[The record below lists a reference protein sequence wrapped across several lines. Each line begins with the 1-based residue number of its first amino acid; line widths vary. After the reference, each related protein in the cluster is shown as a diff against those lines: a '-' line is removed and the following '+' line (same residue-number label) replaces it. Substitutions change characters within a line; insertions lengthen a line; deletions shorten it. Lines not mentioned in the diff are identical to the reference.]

1 MKMLPA
7 IRRALWTAV
16 AIFAAVNVALIFW
29 TDRRNPGGSEQ
40 AVSGRGG
47 DIRPEFELTDHT
59 GRRVTARDYRG
70 KWLLV
75 FFGFTNC
82 PDICPTTLGEIAGVV
97 SALGPLAA
105 EVRPLFVSIDP
116 TRDRVPDI
124 ARYVAAFHPAI
135 VGLTGSESDIA
146 AVAKSF
152 RVYYEKVARS
162 EAAPGDYTMAH
173 TTATYLVD
181 PEGRFDRVYAYGT
194 SAEDIAGDLK
204 KRMENPP

>member
-1 MKMLPA
+1 MKVLPA

-29 TDRRNPGGSEQ
+29 TDRRSPSGSEQ
-40 AVSGRGG
+40 AESGRGG

-59 GRRVTARDYRG
+59 GRRVTAQDYRG

-97 SALGPLAA
+97 SVLGPLAA
-105 EVRPLFVSIDP
+105 RVRPLFVSIDP
-116 TRDRVPDI
+116 ARDRAPDI

-146 AVAKSF
+146 AVAKNF
-152 RVYYEKVARS
+152 RVYYEKIARG
-162 EAAPGDYTMAH
+162 ETPGDYTMAH

-181 PEGRFDRVYAYGT
+181 LEGRFDRVYAYGT